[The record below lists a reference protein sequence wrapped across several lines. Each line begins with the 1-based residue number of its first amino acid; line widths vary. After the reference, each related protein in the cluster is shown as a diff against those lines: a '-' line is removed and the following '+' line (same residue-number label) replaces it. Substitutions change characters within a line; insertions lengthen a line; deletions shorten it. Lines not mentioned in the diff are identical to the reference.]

1 MQLTGREK
9 ATIFLSI
16 LGTETSSRILRY
28 LPPELGEVIAS
39 SVNHLPT
46 PTPEA
51 LGEVLNDF
59 KSFGALPPMRAEWPA
74 SGPQAVEFTSEPGYT
89 PATSGLSPREII
101 ERASPKALSFILSD
115 ERPQIIAFVLS
126 LLPEKKKDEVL
137 SSIGSQKNLVID
149 LISGIKKSPFSAQV
163 EEKLLKYFSEKLK

>member
-1 MQLTGREK
+1 
-9 ATIFLSI
+9 
-16 LGTETSSRILRY
+16 
-28 LPPELGEVIAS
+28 
-39 SVNHLPT
+39 
-46 PTPEA
+46 
-51 LGEVLNDF
+51 
-59 KSFGALPPMRAEWPA
+59 
-74 SGPQAVEFTSEPGYT
+74 VEFTSEPGYT

-149 LISGIKKSPFSAQV
+149 LINGIKKSPFSAQV